1 MSSDGPEFEALHE
14 LEEVLKHLTDEL
26 AGWRRRALKAEA
38 ERVELGVDHDVVA
51 TRERIVELEQENR
64 ELEERMEHARKRVTA
79 LLGRLRFLEEQV
91 TVEESSR

>member
-1 MSSDGPEFEALHE
+1 MSSDGPEFEALQQ

-38 ERVELGVDHDVVA
+38 ERTELGTDHDVVA
-51 TRERIVELEQENR
+51 TRERIVELERENR
-64 ELEERMEHARKRVTA
+64 ELEERVEHARKRVTA

-91 TVEESSR
+91 ALEESNR